1 LVEAD
6 AQDQVF
12 FGRADG
18 AEAAEE
24 ILEEDQELAGIFVV
38 DQVAVG
44 AGWAGDAVAGGCG
57 FAFGGFRTA
66 RFFAFWRLALIWAS
80 VGMGATSAS
89 IQ

>member
-44 AGWAGDAVAGGCG
+44 TSGRGTPLRADAALPSAVFGPLD
-57 FAFGGFRTA
+57 FLRFGG
-66 RFFAFWRLALIWAS
+66 WR
-80 VGMGATSAS
+80 
-89 IQ
+89 